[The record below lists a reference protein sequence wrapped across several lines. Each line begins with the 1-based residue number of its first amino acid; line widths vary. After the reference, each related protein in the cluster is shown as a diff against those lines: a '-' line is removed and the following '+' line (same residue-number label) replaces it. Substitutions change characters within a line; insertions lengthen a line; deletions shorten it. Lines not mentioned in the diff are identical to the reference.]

1 MTAPPPSPPGWYPDP
16 SGTGRRYWDGQ
27 QWGAHESEAPPPPPR
42 SPTSGAGWKVALGV
56 LLGLVILI
64 VGCAAII
71 GAGMEA
77 GGGNEDTGLEESGS
91 GGTEE
96 PRSAQRTRRF
106 SGNGS
111 KNIGTVKVTDDA
123 VMEWTHRPDGEAILG
138 FTAYD
143 RTST

>member
-1 MTAPPPSPPGWYPDP
+1 
-16 SGTGRRYWDGQ
+16 
-27 QWGAHESEAPPPPPR
+27 
-42 SPTSGAGWKVALGV
+42 
-56 LLGLVILI
+56 
-64 VGCAAII
+64 
-71 GAGMEA
+71 MEA
-77 GGGNEDTGLEESGS
+77 GGGGEDTGLEESGS

-123 VMEWTHRPDGEAILG
+123 VMEWTHRTDGEAILG

-143 RTST
+143 ADFNLSVDSKARRGTTALEPGTYRSIDVAADGDWTITIRGR